1 MPFFWGVVHTVNSG
15 VDEGG
20 SYVQHEKVARILE
33 NFVKSFKFVKI
44 FKLNKNIYYNP

>member
-20 SYVQHEKVARILE
+20 SYVQHEKVSRMLE
-33 NFVKSFKFVKI
+33 NFVESFEFVKI
-44 FKLNKNIYYNP
+44 FKLNKNIYYKP